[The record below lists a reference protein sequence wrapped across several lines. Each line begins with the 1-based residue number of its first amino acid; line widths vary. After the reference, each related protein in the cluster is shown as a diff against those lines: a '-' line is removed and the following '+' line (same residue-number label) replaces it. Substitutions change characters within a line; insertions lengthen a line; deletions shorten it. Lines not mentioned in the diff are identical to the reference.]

1 MNRKVLLIGAALI
14 LPVLLVLG
22 SNLGRDPK
30 KVRTPVLG
38 TAAPTFDLRTAGKM
52 ERIQLTALKG
62 SPVVVNFWAT
72 WCVPCYAEHPLMVNA
87 ARANPDVRF
96 IGIVYDDRE
105 DKIIQFLKEYGE
117 AYPTLIDDAG
127 KTAIAYGV
135 YGVPETFFLDRNGKI
150 VAKIEGAADEV
161 TLVENIATA
170 RGRS

>member
-1 MNRKVLLIGAALI
+1 LNRKVLLIGAALI

-22 SNLGRDPK
+22 ANLGRDPK

-38 TAAPTFDLRTAGKM
+38 TTGPTFDLRAAGKADH
-52 ERIQLTALKG
+52 ISLAALRG

-72 WCVPCYAEHPLMVNA
+72 WCVPCYAEHPILVNA

-96 IGIVYDDRE
+96 VGVVYDDRE

-135 YGVPETFFLDRNGKI
+135 YGVPETFFLDRTGKI
-150 VAKIEGAADEV
+150 VAKIEGTADEV
-161 TLVENIATA
+161 TLLKNIGIA